1 MAVAERV
8 IPVTPRNV
16 HRLVLAGLRVA
27 MKALEDFRWPH
38 KRFSRVGGVS
48 EIELGRLEIAFCFLM
63 NFELRVDAE
72 MLQAEVDSL
81 AHTATSAVQDS
92 PIIFEVQVPSK
103 GEKRKASST
112 LPTRPAIPLE
122 VHATS

>member
-1 MAVAERV
+1 
-8 IPVTPRNV
+8 
-16 HRLVLAGLRVA
+16 
-27 MKALEDFRWPH
+27 MKALEDLRWPH
-38 KRFSRVGGVS
+38 ERFSRVGGVS

-63 NFELRVDAE
+63 NFELKVDAE

-81 AHTATSAVQDS
+81 ARAATSAVQDS
-92 PIIFEVQVPSK
+92 PIIFEVKIPSK

-112 LPTRPAIPLE
+112 LPTRPAMPPE